1 MPSIRAAIAGLDPS
15 QPISGVQTMEE
26 HLANSLSRPRFM
38 STLTASFGALALMLS
53 VIGIYGVMAYSVTQ
67 RTRELAV
74 RIALGADRRDVMG
87 LVLSK
92 TLRLAVAGVVVGVL
106 AAVGLT
112 RVLSGQLFGVEATDP
127 VTFGAGVILLVVV
140 ALLAGAVPALK
151 ATRIDGARVLR

>member
-1 MPSIRAAIAGLDPS
+1 
-15 QPISGVQTMEE
+15 MEE
-26 HLANSLSRPRFM
+26 HLANSLSRPKFM

-53 VIGIYGVMAYSVTQ
+53 VIGIYGVMTYSVTQ

-92 TLRLAVAGVVVGVL
+92 TLRLAIAGVVVGVL

-127 VTFGAGVILLVVV
+127 VTFGAGAILLVVV